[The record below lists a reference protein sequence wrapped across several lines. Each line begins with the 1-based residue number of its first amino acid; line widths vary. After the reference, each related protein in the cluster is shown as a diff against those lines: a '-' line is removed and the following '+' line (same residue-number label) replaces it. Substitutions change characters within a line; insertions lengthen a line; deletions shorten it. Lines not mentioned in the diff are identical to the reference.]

1 MESVTV
7 LWPVRVWVSVQ
18 GFHVNV
24 QGWEWETPVTG
35 GHMLGLAHGIS
46 ECPRLCARTGARSP
60 PPWPQFPMVA
70 PPSVDGGYAG
80 HLASCLAAP
89 QHGGHHRFT
98 RGILRGR
105 GKMHSQEP
113 RSRLKLQE
121 KSGLSGQSWN

>member
-7 LWPVRVWVSVQ
+7 LWPVRVWVSDQ

-35 GHMLGLAHGIS
+35 GQTLGLAHGIT
-46 ECPRLCARTGARSP
+46 ECP
-60 PPWPQFPMVA
+60 
-70 PPSVDGGYAG
+70 
-80 HLASCLAAP
+80 
-89 QHGGHHRFT
+89 

-113 RSRLKLQE
+113 RRRLKPKE
-121 KSGLSGQSWN
+121 ESGLRGHS